1 VVGAFFYAH
10 GLGWYGELRAVHCV
24 LVALAVFIL
33 QLALSTAWLRLF
45 QFGPLEW
52 AWRSAS
58 YGRLQPML
66 RR

>member
-1 VVGAFFYAH
+1 
-10 GLGWYGELRAVHCV
+10 V